1 MKLNLYQIMCKE
13 KIYTAFSN
21 MEAILRLFLSLTSLV
36 PYDEYIRHEALCAEC
51 LMTDVY
57 VIRHSLI
64 VSVPRTIFSSCLP
77 EHSFCFVAQECVR
90 VLACMCAHSHTCQGG
105 RGGNCPPSFEDLGK
119 IKIFRAVRR
128 KYLGK
133 P

>member
-1 MKLNLYQIMCKE
+1 M
-13 KIYTAFSN
+13 
-21 MEAILRLFLSLTSLV
+21 
-36 PYDEYIRHEALCAEC
+36 PYDGYIRHEALCAEC

-64 VSVPRTIFSSCLP
+64 VSVPRTIFPSCSP
-77 EHSFCFVAQECVR
+77 GHSFCFVAQECVR
-90 VLACMCAHSHTCQGG
+90 VLACMCAHSRTCRGAGG
-105 RGGNCPPSFEDLGK
+105 AIAPTSFKDLGK

-133 P
+133 TIIFRAAIRKIWAKSRNLER